1 MDMYSIRLNENPHK
15 EVIQSNRRH
24 KSQQHHKSSKDT
36 IIINNNGLFHVGK
49 TIDSIN
55 HYAEQLK
62 QTLLKQYK
70 AHKMRTI
77 RNKRGKNSEEPLTSP
92 T

>member
-1 MDMYSIRLNENPHK
+1 MYSIHLNEISHK
-15 EVIQSNRRH
+15 EVAQPNKRH
-24 KSQQHHKSSKDT
+24 KSQQHHKGSKDT
-36 IIINNNGLFHVGK
+36 LIINNNGLYHVGK

-55 HYAEQLK
+55 GYAEQLK

-77 RNKRGKNSEEPLTSP
+77 RNKRTKNSEQPLTSP
-92 T
+92 N